1 MTSAG
6 LLLAA
11 GRSSRFGPANKL
23 LAPFRGAPLVTHAA
37 GALAALPL
45 DHRLAVTADAR
56 VASLLPG
63 FRIVGADPAGLQSDS
78 LKAGLRAAGALGADL
93 VLVALADM
101 PLVTPDLLSAVLDA
115 ARGHGIAAAVD
126 GDLVT
131 PPAAFAADRFPA
143 LLALSGDRGAG
154 ALLRGLPSSARVPA
168 PGLLADIDT
177 EGDLAALTP

>member
-1 MTSAG
+1 MTTVG

-37 GALAALPL
+37 AAMAALPL
-45 DHRLAVTADAR
+45 GHRLAVTADAR

-63 FRIVGADPAGLQSDS
+63 FRLVAANPAGLQSDS
-78 LKAGLRAAGALGADL
+78 LKAGLRAAEALGADL
-93 VLVALADM
+93 VLVALGDM
-101 PLVTPDLLSAVLDA
+101 PLVTVGTLSAVLAA
-115 ARGHGIAAAVD
+115 ARAEGVAAAVD

-131 PPAAFAADRFPA
+131 PPAGFTADRFPA
-143 LLALSGDRGAG
+143 LMALSGDRGAG
-154 ALLRGLPSSARVPA
+154 ALLRDLPAAARVPA

-177 EGDLAALTP
+177 EGDLAVLDP